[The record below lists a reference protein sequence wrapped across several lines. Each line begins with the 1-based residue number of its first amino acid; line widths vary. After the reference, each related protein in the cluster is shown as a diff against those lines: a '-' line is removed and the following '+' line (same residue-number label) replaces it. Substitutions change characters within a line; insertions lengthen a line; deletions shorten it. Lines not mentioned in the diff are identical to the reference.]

1 VIGIGSSFLAANG
14 PDGEPALL
22 LPGYVL
28 IVTIPKN
35 DKSIGFVS
43 IIMENSEKPRGG
55 RPRAFDPDA
64 ALDAAMHLFW
74 EHGYEATS
82 LAMLREAMGLTPPQI
97 YNAFTDKETL
107 FRRALARYHD
117 REIGFA
123 LEALSAPVA
132 TGEAIRRLLM
142 GAAQAYT
149 RQDKPGGCLFI
160 SGALATSPQAQGIAE
175 ELKTYRKATE
185 AAIAARLAKG
195 LEEGELPAG
204 LSVER
209 LARYLAGVMHGMS
222 IQARDGASVEDLRAL
237 AETAL
242 AAWEIEVQKAAKS
255 KEDADAGSIVHD

>member
-1 VIGIGSSFLAANG
+1 
-14 PDGEPALL
+14 
-22 LPGYVL
+22 
-28 IVTIPKN
+28 
-35 DKSIGFVS
+35 
-43 IIMENSEKPRGG
+43 MENLERPRGG
-55 RPRAFDPDA
+55 RPRAFDPEA

-123 LEALSAPVA
+123 LDALSAAIP
-132 TGEAIRRLLM
+132 TEEAIRLLLT
-142 GAAQAYT
+142 GAAMAYT
-149 RQDKPGGCLFI
+149 RPGKPGGCLFI
-160 SGALATSPQAQGIAE
+160 SGALAASPQAQGIAD

-195 LEEGELPAG
+195 RDAGELPAG

-209 LARYLAGVMHGMS
+209 LAKYLTGVMHGMS
-222 IQARDGASVEDLRAL
+222 IQARDGASAEDLQAL
-237 AETAL
+237 AETTL
-242 AAWEIEVQKAAKS
+242 AAWAAEVRKAADS
-255 KEDADAGSIVHD
+255 KGEADVGPVAND